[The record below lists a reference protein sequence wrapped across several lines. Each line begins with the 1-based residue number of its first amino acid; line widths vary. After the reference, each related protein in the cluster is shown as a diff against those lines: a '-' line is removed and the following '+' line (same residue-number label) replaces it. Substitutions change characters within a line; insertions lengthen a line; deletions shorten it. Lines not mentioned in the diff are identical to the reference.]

1 MVKLKIQ
8 NLLRIIKLNKFELL
22 NIRNLNYLTY
32 KISKQYDTGNS
43 LLIYFC
49 LHKSKIKVNELNIV
63 LMALYK
69 TVNPK
74 KINFFTHTR
83 F

>member
-8 NLLRIIKLNKFELL
+8 NLLRIIKLKKFQ
-22 NIRNLNYLTY
+22 NNMT
-32 KISKQYDTGNS
+32 YDTGNS

-69 TVNPK
+69 TGTQKRSTFLPIQDFEISN
-74 KINFFTHTR
+74 
-83 F
+83 